1 MDDTCVCGVVC
12 GVCQACLLGSS
23 SASGRESVEKALAL
37 LAKAAAIVSTL
48 PPSALSSHAP
58 QFQAQ
63 LAQLCQLLP
72 PADPATVVIN
82 LE

>member
-1 MDDTCVCGVVC
+1 MDDTRVCGVC

-23 SASGRESVEKALAL
+23 SASGRGSVEKALAL

>member
-1 MDDTCVCGVVC
+1 
-12 GVCQACLLGSS
+12 VCQACLLGSS
-23 SASGRESVEKALAL
+23 SASGQESVEKALAL

-63 LAQLCQLLP
+63 LGQLCQLLP